1 MSQRAY
7 PLSKELST
15 SDVLAGWAQ
24 QVTSSLQLTHICEI
38 TYFYFIKLGITA
50 LRQAPSPEQVDL
62 GS

>member
-1 MSQRAY
+1 M
-7 PLSKELST
+7 SKELST